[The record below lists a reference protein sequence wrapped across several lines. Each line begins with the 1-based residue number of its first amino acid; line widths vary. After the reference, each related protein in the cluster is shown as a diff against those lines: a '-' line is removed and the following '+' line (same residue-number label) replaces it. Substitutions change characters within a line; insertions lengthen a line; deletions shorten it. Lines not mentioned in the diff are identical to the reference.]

1 MSVPVIKNF
10 VLAALYERLK
20 AHKADMNGG
29 AIESDF
35 WAGYHSAMTAVL
47 EIVRDEAEKSTPS
60 HKPHR
65 VPQITPCIDINGTET
80 MEEIR

>member
-10 VLAALYERLK
+10 VLSSVYERLK

-35 WAGYHSAMTAVL
+35 WSGYHSAMTAVL
-47 EIVRDEAEKSTPS
+47 EIVRDEAERSSPAP
-60 HKPHR
+60 KPHKA
-65 VPQITPCIDINGTET
+65 PQLTPCVSVDGVET
-80 MEEIR
+80 MEEIT